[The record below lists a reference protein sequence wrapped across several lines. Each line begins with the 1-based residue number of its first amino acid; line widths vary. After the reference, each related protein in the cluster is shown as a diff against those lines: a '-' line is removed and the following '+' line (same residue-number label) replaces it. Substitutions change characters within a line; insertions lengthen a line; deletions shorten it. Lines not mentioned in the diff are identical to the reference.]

1 MDTRDQ
7 FQLRVGICSYQP
19 EVGYVK
25 LLKKTK
31 KTKTKRT
38 IEILGQPTFWY
49 FREQNVSAILVKF
62 DRSRFLLHNV

>member
-38 IEILGQPTFWY
+38 IEILGQPTF
-49 FREQNVSAILVKF
+49 
-62 DRSRFLLHNV
+62 